1 MEVEIET
8 RRDPEAPSHR
18 VVIWVVVDAGEV
30 FVRSVRGTRG
40 RWFRELT
47 ANPEAI
53 LHVGAPPSRFAALP
67 GGRHPSVERCSTGL
81 RRKYGPGASLA
92 LDASSGRAVDDGAL
106 GPTMSDRRTLAAFL
120 AVVLLAG
127 LNPVAVRLSN
137 AELAPFWGAGSRF
150 LVAAGV
156 FWLVV
161 VVRRRP
167 LPRGRAWLGP
177 IAYGLL
183 AFALFFT
190 LIYWGLQQA
199 HATTGAVA
207 LALVPL
213 LTLLLAIA
221 QRQEPYRARGLV
233 GAAVSVVGIVI
244 VFGDQLG
251 GAVSLASLLA
261 LVGAA
266 AAAAE
271 AGIVVR
277 WFPRSDPFVT
287 NAIGMTVGFVVLLVL
302 SLSSGEAWVAPTQV
316 DTWLAIG
323 YMVTFGSVGVF
334 WLSLRVLREW
344 PASRASYQ
352 FLLMPLVTI
361 VVASVLVG
369 ETPSVMFVLG
379 GAVALLGVY
388 LGAFWGRRSAAA
400 AAPAA
405 PVSAAPATQGG
416 AYAVAHEQP
425 LPNC

>member
-1 MEVEIET
+1 
-8 RRDPEAPSHR
+8 
-18 VVIWVVVDAGEV
+18 
-30 FVRSVRGTRG
+30 
-40 RWFRELT
+40 
-47 ANPEAI
+47 
-53 LHVGAPPSRFAALP
+53 
-67 GGRHPSVERCSTGL
+67 
-81 RRKYGPGASLA
+81 
-92 LDASSGRAVDDGAL
+92 
-106 GPTMSDRRTLAAFL
+106 MSDRRTLIAFFM
-120 AVVLLAG
+120 AVLFAG
-127 LNPVAVRLSN
+127 INPVAVRLSN
-137 AELAPFWGAGSRF
+137 AELAPFWGAASRF
-150 LVAAGV
+150 LLAGGV
-156 FWLVV
+156 FWLIVIV
-161 VVRRRP
+161 QRRP

-177 IAYGLL
+177 VAYGVL

-190 LIYWGLQQA
+190 LVYWGLQQA
-199 HATTGAVA
+199 HASTGAVA

-213 LTLLLAIA
+213 LTLLLAVV
-221 QRQEPYRARGLV
+221 QRQEPFRARGLV
-233 GAAVSVVGIVI
+233 GAAVSVVGIAI

-287 NAIGMTVGFVVLLVL
+287 NAIGMTVGVVVLLVL
-302 SLSSGEAWVAPTQV
+302 SVLSGEVWDVPTQT
-316 DTWLAIG
+316 DTWLAFA

-361 VVASVLVG
+361 VVASTLVG
-369 ETPSVMFVLG
+369 ETPSLVFLLG

-388 LGAFWGRRSAAA
+388 IGAFWRRRTV
-400 AAPAA
+400 APRATA
-405 PVSAAPATQGG
+405 SAAPRTPGAT
-416 AYAVAHEQP
+416 YAVAQDLP